1 MDKPAVLLLERDAN
15 VIDIAQKCLAD
26 EVELHVANTVELALR
41 ITVRRPVMV
50 AVLDATMAGL
60 IPTDTVTKLRAARP
74 GMRIV
79 FLAEPAFD
87 LDRRYGTLGSVLR
100 KPVSLERL
108 ADSIRNALRLRNMSD
123 GVQRMRSSSGTY
135 PAVRLPE
142 IAPPLPPSPSAPPP
156 SNSVPPPPEAHGAS
170 DAAERKRESGAPE
183 RSSDGPP
190 ARWRDSGVV
199 PRDLQKALSNDDE
212 EAPPRSITP
221 RPFARIR

>member
-1 MDKPAVLLLERDAN
+1 MDKPAILLLERDAS
-15 VIDIAQKCLAD
+15 VIEIAQKCLAD
-26 EVELHVANTVELALR
+26 EAELHVANTVDLAMR
-41 ITVRRPVMV
+41 IAGRRPVVV

-60 IPTDTVTKLRAARP
+60 IPTDTVTRLRALRP

-100 KPVSLERL
+100 KPVSTERL
-108 ADSIRNALRLRNMSD
+108 ADAIRNALRLRNMSD

-142 IAPPLPPSPSAPPP
+142 TLPPLPSLPSTPPP
-156 SNSVPPPPEAHGAS
+156 AGSVPPPADLHGAS
-170 DAAERKRESGAPE
+170 DAADRKRDSGTPE
-183 RSSDGPP
+183 RSSDRPP
-190 ARWRDSGVV
+190 ERWRDSGVV
-199 PRDLQKALSNDDE
+199 PRELQKILAGEGE
-212 EAPPRSITP
+212 EEPPRSVTP